1 MTDPWRFQKW
11 AYHTK
16 TGNSS
21 RKAVLSMLAMMA
33 DMNTG
38 RCEAKQETLAEGCEL
53 TDRSVRAHLRS
64 LEEMGLVAR
73 RPQWRRDRGRRGD
86 EFLLLAPGVVEWPDG
101 EHIHPEGFSA
111 PPGTNGNPP
120 RGIETSGQEQPPLLM
135 NSRPSERGNTPSP
148 APTRIEAPNFA
159 LLDGKYQRILAE
171 LRRFADSKGASLDEP
186 KALAACADFPGRD
199 YVGAA
204 EKMAEWFT
212 SGPGGN
218 TGRSSTNATWRKWL
232 GNESATQPQ
241 PTPNG
246 HLSLAPVRHDRYSD
260 KRQREIEREEAAR
273 RVLAARQRED
283 QQP

>member
-1 MTDPWRFQKW
+1 MSSDPWRFQRW
-11 AYHTK
+11 AYDTK
-16 TGNSS
+16 TGNSA

-86 EFLLLAPGVVEWPDG
+86 EFLLLAPGVIEWPDG
-101 EHIHPEGFSA
+101 ERVHPEGFSG
-111 PPGTNGNPP
+111 PPGTNCNPP
-120 RGIETSGQEQPPLLM
+120 RGIETSGQEQPPLLT
-135 NSRPSERGNTPSP
+135 NGHLSERGNTPSR
-148 APTRIEAPNFA
+148 TRVEVPNFA
-159 LLDGKYQRILAE
+159 LLDGKYQRILTE

-232 GNESATQPQ
+232 GNEAATAAAA
-241 PTPNG
+241 PTVPSG
-246 HLSLAPVRHDRYSD
+246 HLTLAPVRHDRYSE
-260 KRQREIEREEAAR
+260 KRQREIAREEAAQ

-283 QQP
+283 Q